1 MIRSVEIWSWRLRR
15 LGLLVVAALL
25 PLAGGHA
32 AEGMWTLDKLPAKD
46 LQARYGFTPDAAWVQ
61 HAQHSALRLAGG
73 CSGSFVSPDG
83 LVLTNHHCVR
93 ECVQQL
99 STAQRNY
106 VAAGFYAKEQK
117 DEVLCP
123 TIELNRLDQISDVT
137 ARVKKATA
145 GLQGAAFSKAQKG
158 EQSKIE
164 AECVGSDQD
173 HTRCDVVDLY
183 HGGVYDLY
191 KYHRFQ
197 DARLV
202 FAPEESIAF
211 FGGDPDNF
219 NFPRYDLDIG
229 MLRAYEDGKPAKVA
243 DYFPFS
249 ANGAEEG
256 ELTMVLGHPGST
268 QRQYTIAQLERLRDV
283 DQPSRLLYASELRG
297 LLNRFASESA
307 ESARTS
313 EADRFYLENS
323 IKARKGQE
331 QALLDP
337 EVFNLKRKQ
346 EAELR
351 AFVDAN
357 PARKAKY
364 GNSWNEIAAAQ
375 QVYRIFETRWKFIEG
390 GRGLDSEYFDFAREL
405 VRGAAE
411 RGKPNPERLRE
422 YTESALPTL
431 TQQMF
436 SDAPV
441 YPEFE
446 KVKLGW
452 SLTKLREWLGADDA
466 TVRQVLG
473 KEAPEA
479 MAARLVDGTK
489 LGDAAVRKALW
500 EGGQAAIDASTD
512 PFILLAKQVDPEA
525 RALRKRYEDEVE
537 AVEKKNAELLAQA
550 RFEKYGTSV
559 YPDAT
564 FTLRLSDGVVKGWD
578 EKGQPVKPFTEI
590 SGAFDRATGF
600 DPFKLPDSWIKARD
614 QLNGAQRF
622 DFVTSNDIIGGNSGS
637 PMINRKGEIVGLVF
651 DGNIESLGGAYWFDE
666 RVNRTVAVHSGAIV
680 EALRKVYGAERIVNE
695 IEAGRNKQAAAE
707 VH

>member
-1 MIRSVEIWSWRLRR
+1 MTRSVELWGRQLRR
-15 LGLLVVAALL
+15 LGLTVVAALL
-25 PLAGGHA
+25 PLAAVHA

-46 LQARYGFTPDAAWVQ
+46 LQARYGFTPEAAWVQ
-61 HAQHSALRLAGG
+61 HAQRSSLRLAGG

-99 STAQRNY
+99 STAQKNY
-106 VAAGFYAKEQK
+106 VADGFYAKEQK

-137 ARVKKATA
+137 ARVKQATS
-145 GLQGAAFSKAQKG
+145 GLQGAAFSKAQKA

-164 AECVGSDQD
+164 AECVGSDKD
-173 HTRCDVVDLY
+173 HTRCDVVELY
-183 HGGVYDLY
+183 HGGVYDVY

-202 FAPEESIAF
+202 FAPEEGIAF

-249 ANGAEEG
+249 KNGAEEG
-256 ELTMVLGHPGST
+256 ELTMVLGHPGGT
-268 QRQYTIAQLERLRDV
+268 DRLLTIAQLERSRDI
-283 DQPSRLLYASELRG
+283 DLPSRLLYASEERG
-297 LLNRFASESA
+297 MLNQFATESA

-313 EADRFYLENS
+313 DADRFYLENS
-323 IKARKGQE
+323 IKALKGEQ

-337 EVFNLKRKQ
+337 EVFNFKRRQ

-351 AFVDAN
+351 TFVNASA
-357 PARKAKY
+357 ARKAKY
-364 GNSWNEIAAAQ
+364 GKTWDEIAAAQ
-375 QVYRIFETRWKFIEG
+375 SVYRNIETRWKFIEG
-390 GRGLDSEYFDFAREL
+390 RRGFQSDYFLYARML

-411 RGKPNPERLRE
+411 RSKPNPERLRE

-431 TQQMF
+431 TQKLF
-436 SDAPV
+436 SNAPI

-446 KVKLGW
+446 KLKLGW

-473 KEAPEA
+473 KEAPEL
-479 MAARLVDGTK
+479 MAKRLVEATR
-489 LGDAAVRKALW
+489 LGDPAVRKALW
-500 EGGQAAIDASTD
+500 DGGQAAVDASTD

-550 RFEKYGTSV
+550 RFDKYGTSV

-564 FTLRLSDGVVKGWD
+564 FTLRLSDGVVKGWN
-578 EKGQPVKPFTEI
+578 EKGTPVKPFTEI
-590 SGAFDRATGF
+590 AGAFDRATGF
-600 DPFKLPDSWIKARD
+600 DPFKLPDSWIKAKD

-637 PMINRKGEIVGLVF
+637 PMINRKAEVVGLVF
-651 DGNIESLGGAYWFDE
+651 DGNIESLGGDYWFDE

-680 EALRKVYGAERIVNE
+680 EALRKVYGAERIVKE
-695 IEAGRNKQAAAE
+695 IEAGQNK
-707 VH
+707 

>member
-1 MIRSVEIWSWRLRR
+1 
-15 LGLLVVAALL
+15 
-25 PLAGGHA
+25 
-32 AEGMWTLDKLPAKD
+32 
-46 LQARYGFTPDAAWVQ
+46 
-61 HAQHSALRLAGG
+61 
-73 CSGSFVSPDG
+73 
-83 LVLTNHHCVR
+83 
-93 ECVQQL
+93 
-99 STAQRNY
+99 
-106 VAAGFYAKEQK
+106 
-117 DEVLCP
+117 
-123 TIELNRLDQISDVT
+123 
-137 ARVKKATA
+137 
-145 GLQGAAFSKAQKG
+145 
-158 EQSKIE
+158 
-164 AECVGSDQD
+164 
-173 HTRCDVVDLY
+173 
-183 HGGVYDLY
+183 
-191 KYHRFQ
+191 
-197 DARLV
+197 
-202 FAPEESIAF
+202 
-211 FGGDPDNF
+211 
-219 NFPRYDLDIG
+219 
-229 MLRAYEDGKPAKVA
+229 
-243 DYFPFS
+243 
-249 ANGAEEG
+249 
-256 ELTMVLGHPGST
+256 
-268 QRQYTIAQLERLRDV
+268 
-283 DQPSRLLYASELRG
+283 
-297 LLNRFASESA
+297 
-307 ESARTS
+307 
-313 EADRFYLENS
+313 
-323 IKARKGQE
+323 
-331 QALLDP
+331 
-337 EVFNLKRKQ
+337 
-346 EAELR
+346 
-351 AFVDAN
+351 
-357 PARKAKY
+357 
-364 GNSWNEIAAAQ
+364 
-375 QVYRIFETRWKFIEG
+375 
-390 GRGLDSEYFDFAREL
+390 
-405 VRGAAE
+405 
-411 RGKPNPERLRE
+411 
-422 YTESALPTL
+422 
-431 TQQMF
+431 MF
-436 SDAPV
+436 SGAPV

-600 DPFKLPDSWIKARD
+600 DPFKLPDSWIKAKD
-614 QLNGAQRF
+614 QLNSAQRF

-637 PMINRKGEIVGLVF
+637 PMINRKGEVVGLVF

>member
-1 MIRSVEIWSWRLRR
+1 MRKNPARLVCAFT
-15 LGLLVVAALL
+15 LAIILF
-25 PLAGGHA
+25 PLAGRA
-32 AEGMWTLDKLPAKD
+32 AEGMWTLDKLPTKE
-46 LQARYGFTPDAAWVQ
+46 LQAHYGFTPDAAWVE
-61 HAQHSALRLAGG
+61 HAQRSALRLAGG

-99 STAQRNY
+99 STAQKNY
-106 VAAGFYAKEQK
+106 VADGFYAKEGK

-123 TIELNRLDQISDVT
+123 TIELNRLDRISDVT
-137 ARVKKATA
+137 ARMKRATS
-145 GLQGAAFSKAQKG
+145 GLEGAAFSKAQKA
-158 EQSKIE
+158 EQSGIE
-164 AECVGSDQD
+164 AECVGDD
-173 HTRCDVVDLY
+173 KERTRCDVVELY

-191 KYHRFQ
+191 RYHRFQ

-249 ANGAEEG
+249 ANGAADG
-256 ELTMVLGHPGST
+256 ELTMVLGHPWST
-268 QRQYTIAQLERLRDV
+268 QRQFTIAQLERRRDV
-283 DQPSRLLYASELRG
+283 DLPSRLLYASEMRG
-297 LLNRFASESA
+297 MLNRFATESA

-313 EADRFYLENS
+313 ESDRFRLENS
-323 IKARKGQE
+323 IKAYKGQE

-337 EVFNLKRKQ
+337 QVFEVKRKQ

-351 AFVDAN
+351 AFVDAS

-364 GNSWNEIAAAQ
+364 GSSWDQIARAQ
-375 QVYRIFETRWKFIEG
+375 LVYRSFETRWKFIEG
-390 GRGLDSEYFDFAREL
+390 GRGLDSQYFDFARQL
-405 VRGAAE
+405 VRVAAE
-411 RGKPNPERLRE
+411 RAKPNAERLHE
-422 YTESALPTL
+422 YTESALPTM
-431 TQQMF
+431 QQEML
-436 SDAPV
+436 SNAPV
-441 YPEFE
+441 YPGFE

-466 TVRQVLG
+466 TVRGVLG

-479 MAARLVDGTK
+479 MAARLVDNTR
-489 LGDAAVRKALW
+489 LGDPAVRKALW

-512 PFILLAKQVDPEA
+512 PFILLARQVDPEA

-537 AVEKKNAELLAQA
+537 AVEKKNAELIAQA
-550 RFEKYGTSV
+550 RFDKYGTNV

-564 FTLRLSDGVVKGWD
+564 STLRLSDGVVKGWD
-578 EKGQPVKPFTEI
+578 EKGAPVKPFTEI
-590 SGAFDRATGF
+590 AGAFDRATGL
-600 DPFKLPDSWIKARD
+600 DPFKLPGSWIKAKD
-614 QLNGAQRF
+614 QLNGTQRF

-680 EALRKVYGAERIVNE
+680 EALRKVYGADRVVRE
-695 IEAGRNKQAAAE
+695 IEREQDVQAMAP
-707 VH
+707 

>member
-1 MIRSVEIWSWRLRR
+1 MTRSVELWGRRLRR
-15 LGLLVVAALL
+15 LGLAAAAALL
-25 PLAGGHA
+25 PLAAAHA

-61 HAQHSALRLAGG
+61 HAQRSSLRLAGG

-99 STAQRNY
+99 STAKKNF
-106 VAAGFYAKEQK
+106 VADGFYAKEQK

-123 TIELNRLDQISDVT
+123 TIELNRLDEISDVT
-137 ARVKKATA
+137 ARVKKATS
-145 GLQGAAFSKAQKG
+145 GLQGAAFSKAQKA

-164 AECVGSDQD
+164 AECVGTDKER
-173 HTRCDVVDLY
+173 TRCDVVELY
-183 HGGVYDLY
+183 HGGVYDVY

-202 FAPEESIAF
+202 FAPDESIAF

-219 NFPRYDLDIG
+219 NFPRYDLDMGI
-229 MLRAYEDGKPAKVA
+229 LRAYEDGKPAKVA

-249 ANGAEEG
+249 KNGAEEN

-268 QRQYTIAQLERLRDV
+268 QRQLTIAQLERRRDV
-283 DQPSRLLYASELRG
+283 DLPSRLIFAAEERG
-297 LLNRFASESA
+297 MLNQFASESA

-323 IKARKGQE
+323 IKALKGQE

-337 EVFNLKRKQ
+337 EVFNYKRKQ
-346 EAELR
+346 ESELR
-351 AFVDAN
+351 AFVNGN

-364 GNSWNEIAAAQ
+364 GKAWDEIAAVQAN
-375 QVYRIFETRWKFIEG
+375 YREFELRWKFIEG
-390 GRGLDSEYFDFAREL
+390 QRGFQSDYFGFARDL

-411 RGKPNPERLRE
+411 RSKPNSERLHE
-422 YTESALPTL
+422 FTDGALPTL
-431 TQQMF
+431 TQELF
-436 SDAPV
+436 SDAPI
-441 YPEFE
+441 YPAFE
-446 KVKLGW
+446 QVKLGW

-473 KEAPEA
+473 KEAPEL
-479 MAARLVDGTK
+479 MAKRLIETTK
-489 LGDAAVRKALW
+489 LGDPAVRKALW
-500 EGGQAAIDASTD
+500 DGGQAAIDASTD

-564 FTLRLSDGVVKGWD
+564 FTLRLSDGVVKGWN
-578 EKGQPVKPFTEI
+578 EKGVPVKPFTEI
-590 SGAFDRATGF
+590 AGAFDRATGF
-600 DPFKLPDSWIKARD
+600 DPFKLPDSWIKAKD

-680 EALRKVYGAERIVNE
+680 EALRKVYGADRIVNE
-695 IEAGRNKQAAAE
+695 IEAGRNK
-707 VH
+707 

>member
-1 MIRSVEIWSWRLRR
+1 MTRFVETWGRRLRR
-15 LGLLVVAALL
+15 LGLALAIALL
-25 PLAGGHA
+25 PPAGAYA
-32 AEGMWTLDKLPAKD
+32 AEGMWTLDRLPLND
-46 LQARYGFTPDAAWVQ
+46 LQARYGFAPDAAWVQ
-61 HAQHSALRLAGG
+61 HTQRSALRLAGG
-73 CSGSFVSPDG
+73 CSGSFVSADG

-99 STAQRNY
+99 SSAQKNY
-106 VAAGFYAKEQK
+106 VADGFYAREQK

-123 TIELNRLDQISDVT
+123 TIELNRLDRISDVT
-137 ARVKKATA
+137 ARVKQATS
-145 GLQGAAFSKAQKG
+145 GLAGAAFSKALKA

-164 AECVGSDQD
+164 AECVGQDQER
-173 HTRCDVVDLY
+173 TRCDVVELY

-191 KYHRFQ
+191 QYHRFQ

-202 FAPEESIAF
+202 FAPEEAIAF

-249 ANGAEEG
+249 AGGAGEN

-283 DQPSRLLYASELRG
+283 DQPSRLLYASEMRG
-297 LLNRFASESA
+297 MLNRYATESA
-307 ESARTS
+307 EAARTS

-323 IKARKGQE
+323 IKARKGQQ

-337 EVFNLKRKQ
+337 EVFNVKRRQ

-351 AFVDAN
+351 AFVDAS
-357 PARKAKY
+357 PARKARY
-364 GNSWNEIAAAQ
+364 GRSWDEIAAAQ
-375 QVYRIFETRWKFIEG
+375 AVYRTFETRWKFVEG
-390 GRGLDSEYFDFAREL
+390 GRGFDSQYFEFAREL

-411 RGKPNPERLRE
+411 RAKPNPERLRE

-431 TQQMF
+431 TQEMF

-446 KVKLGW
+446 KVKFGW

-479 MAARLVDGTK
+479 MAARLVEGTR
-489 LGDAAVRKALW
+489 LGDPAVRKALW
-500 EGGQAAIDASTD
+500 EGGQAAVDASAD
-512 PFILLAKQVDPEA
+512 PFIALARQVDAEA

-537 AVEKKNAELLAQA
+537 AVEKKNAELIAQA
-550 RFEKYGTSV
+550 RFDKYGTSV

-578 EKGQPVKPFTEI
+578 EKGTPVKPFTEI
-590 SGAFDRATGF
+590 AGAFDRATGF
-600 DPFKLPDSWIKARD
+600 DPFKLPDSWNKARE

-622 DFVTSNDIIGGNSGS
+622 DFVTSNDVVGGNSGS

-680 EALRKVYGAERIVNE
+680 EALRKVYGARRIADE
-695 IEAGRNKQAAAE
+695 IEAARNR
-707 VH
+707 

>member
-1 MIRSVEIWSWRLRR
+1 MTRTVEPWGRRLRR
-15 LGLLVVAALL
+15 PGLAVVAALL
-25 PLAGGHA
+25 PLAAAHA

-61 HAQHSALRLAGG
+61 HAQRSSLRLAGG

-99 STAQRNY
+99 STAKKNF
-106 VAAGFYAKEQK
+106 VADGFYAKEQK

-123 TIELNRLDQISDVT
+123 TIELNRLDEISDVT
-137 ARVKKATA
+137 ARVKKATS
-145 GLQGAAFSKAQKG
+145 GLQGAAFSKAQKA

-164 AECVGSDQD
+164 AECVGADKER
-173 HTRCDVVDLY
+173 TRCDVVELY
-183 HGGVYDLY
+183 HGGVYDVY

-202 FAPEESIAF
+202 FAPDESIAF

-219 NFPRYDLDIG
+219 NFPRYDLDMGI
-229 MLRAYEDGKPAKVA
+229 LRAYEDGKPAKVA

-249 ANGAEEG
+249 KNGAEEN

-268 QRQYTIAQLERLRDV
+268 QRQLTIAQLERRRDV
-283 DQPSRLLYASELRG
+283 DLPSRLMYAAEERG
-297 LLNRFASESA
+297 MLNQFASESP

-323 IKARKGQE
+323 IKALKGQE

-337 EVFNLKRKQ
+337 EVFNYKRKQ
-346 EAELR
+346 ESELR
-351 AFVDAN
+351 AFVN
-357 PARKAKY
+357 GSPARKAKY
-364 GNSWNEIAAAQ
+364 GKAWDEIAAVQAN
-375 QVYRIFETRWKFIEG
+375 YREFEMRWKFIEG
-390 GRGLDSEYFDFAREL
+390 QRGFQSDYFGFARDL

-411 RGKPNPERLRE
+411 RGKPNSERLHE
-422 YTESALPTL
+422 FTDGALPTL
-431 TQQMF
+431 TQELF
-436 SDAPV
+436 SDAPI
-441 YPEFE
+441 YPAFE
-446 KVKLGW
+446 QVELGW

-473 KEAPEA
+473 KEAPEL
-479 MAARLVDGTK
+479 MAKRLVETTK
-489 LGDAAVRKALW
+489 LGDPAVRKALW
-500 EGGQAAIDASTD
+500 DGGQAAIDASTD
-512 PFILLAKQVDPEA
+512 PFILLARQVDPEA

-564 FTLRLSDGVVKGWD
+564 FTLRLSDGVVKGWN
-578 EKGQPVKPFTEI
+578 EKGVPVKPFTEI
-590 SGAFDRATGF
+590 AGAFDRATGF
-600 DPFKLPDSWIKARD
+600 DPFKLPDSWIKAKD

-680 EALRKVYGAERIVNE
+680 EALRKVYGADRIVNE
-695 IEAGRNKQAAAE
+695 IEAGRNK
-707 VH
+707 